1 MHELTERARYGPS
14 ASQDPSS
21 PEAPVAPR
29 RSSTPSVNRSSTVP
43 SNPAAAYSG
52 WAMRADQAALLQ
64 RRVGGE
70 IPGADEGEDA
80 YVILVEATDG
90 RGRSGGGWSLIPTS
104 SAPVDQIHLR
114 GRRLVEMLGDKTGR
128 ATVSIA
134 DFRGLDVDGE
144 PPAKRGR
151 CPCGSGARAKHCHHD
166 LGGAIYATAETFISQ
181 KEWARR
187 DRESTLFAAEEAAP
201 VPSGATR
208 IAGGLHTLS
217 MLPLGRA
224 IRDVTAPGAAV
235 VEADDLLAGI
245 RAEVIDA
252 IPMLGSVVVVAGHTP
267 RAEFETRAD

>member
-1 MHELTERARYGPS
+1 
-14 ASQDPSS
+14 
-21 PEAPVAPR
+21 
-29 RSSTPSVNRSSTVP
+29 
-43 SNPAAAYSG
+43 
-52 WAMRADQAALLQ
+52 MRADQAALLQ

-70 IPGADEGEDA
+70 IPAADDGEVA

-90 RGRSGGGWSLIPTS
+90 RGRSGGGWSLIPTTS
-104 SAPVDQIHLR
+104 TPADQIHLR
-114 GRRLVEMLGDKTGR
+114 GRRLVEMLGDKSGR

-134 DFRGLDVDGE
+134 DFRGLDADGE
-144 PPAKRGR
+144 PPAKRSR

-187 DRESTLFAAEEAAP
+187 DRESALFAAEEPAP

-235 VEADDLLAGI
+235 VEADDLLTRI

-252 IPMLGSVVVVAGHTP
+252 IPMLGAVDVVTGHTP
-267 RAEFETRAD
+267 RAEFETHAD